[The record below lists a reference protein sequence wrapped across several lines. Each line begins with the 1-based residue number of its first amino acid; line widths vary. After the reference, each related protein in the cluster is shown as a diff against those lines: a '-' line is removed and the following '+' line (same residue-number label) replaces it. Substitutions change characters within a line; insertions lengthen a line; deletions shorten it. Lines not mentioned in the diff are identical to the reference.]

1 MQKLPSLRTAQLGGR
16 RAFVRVDF
24 NVPIENGRI
33 TDDRR
38 IRSALPTI
46 RYLLESGA
54 AVILCSHL
62 GRPKDGQPDPKY
74 SLEPVRAHLA
84 TLLEKPIGWIPDPF
98 KPQTIAPG
106 EVYLMENIRFFAGE
120 TKNDSELARALAQ
133 WADVYV
139 NDAFGSL
146 HRAHASVDALP
157 RLMREKYAGFL
168 VEAEWENAQRVLTHI
183 ERPYLVV
190 VGGAKVSDKLP
201 LLHNLLPKLD
211 RLLIGGGMS
220 YTFLHAMGLPIG
232 KSLLEPD
239 QVEAARAILAQAEAE
254 GKKVLL
260 PSDSVAAT
268 EFRADAPARTFP
280 HAEGAFPTEYMG
292 LDIGPATIRAAA
304 SFIAGSRTILWNGP
318 MGVFEWEAFRQ
329 GTVKIAE
336 YIAAETAQGAYSL
349 VGGGD
354 TAAAAEV
361 AGVAHKVSFIST
373 GGGALLELLAGKT
386 LPGIAALLS

>member
-1 MQKLPSLRTAQLGGR
+1 MNKLPSLRGAPLRGR

-24 NVPIENGRI
+24 NVPVENGRI

-46 RYLLESGA
+46 RYLLEEGA

-74 SLEPVRAHLA
+74 SLEPVRQHLSQ
-84 TLLEKPIGWIPDPF
+84 LLGLPVGWIPDPF
-98 KPQTIAPG
+98 QVQPIEAGQ
-106 EVYLMENIRFFAGE
+106 VYLMENIRFFAGE
-120 TKNDSELARALAQ
+120 TQNDIQLAQALAQ
-133 WADVYV
+133 WADLYV
-139 NDAFGSL
+139 SDAFGSL

-157 RLMREKYAGFL
+157 RLLPEKYAGFL
-168 VEAEWENAQRVLTHI
+168 VEAEWNNAQRVLTQI
-183 ERPYLVV
+183 ESPYLVV

-201 LLHNLLPKLD
+201 LLRHLLPRLD

-220 YTFLHAMGLPIG
+220 YTFLHAMGLPVG
-232 KSLLEPD
+232 KSLLERD
-239 QVEAARAILAQAEAE
+239 QIEAAQEILREAE
-254 GKKVLL
+254 KMGKKVLL
-260 PSDSVAAT
+260 PTDSVAAR
-268 EFRADAPARTFP
+268 EFRADAPSRIFRHEVGSFP
-280 HAEGAFPTEYMG
+280 ADYMG
-292 LDIGPATIRAAA
+292 LDIGPATIQAAR

-318 MGVFEWEAFRQ
+318 MGVFEWEAFRV
-329 GTVKIAE
+329 GTAKIAE
-336 YIAAETAQGAYSL
+336 YIAEETARGAYSL

-361 AGVAHKVSFIST
+361 VGVADKVSFIST
-373 GGGALLELLAGKT
+373 GGGALLELLAGET

>member
-1 MQKLPSLRTAQLGGR
+1 MQKLPSLRTAQLSGR

-24 NVPIENGRI
+24 NVPIDNGRI

-84 TLLEKPIGWIPDPF
+84 ALLEKPVGWITDPF
-98 KPQTIAPG
+98 KPQTVAPG

-120 TKNDSELARALAQ
+120 TKNDPELAQALAQ

-139 NDAFGSL
+139 SDAFGSL

-157 RLMREKYAGFL
+157 RLIGEKYAGFL

-239 QVEAARAILAQAEAE
+239 QVEAARAILARAEAE

-268 EFRADAPARTFP
+268 AFRADAPARTFP

-373 GGGALLELLAGKT
+373 GGGALLELLAGET

>member
-1 MQKLPSLRTAQLGGR
+1 MQRLPSLRGASVRGR

-38 IRSALPTI
+38 IRAALPTI
-46 RYLLESGA
+46 QHLLAEGA
-54 AVILCSHL
+54 TVILCSHL

-74 SLEPVRAHLA
+74 SLAPVRAHLSH
-84 TLLEKPIGWIPDPF
+84 LLEKPVAWIPDPLTLQ
-98 KPQTIAPG
+98 PVAADT
-106 EVYLMENIRFFAGE
+106 VYLMENIRFFPGE
-120 TKNDSELARALAQ
+120 TKNDPTLAQALAQ
-133 WADVYV
+133 WADIYV
-139 NDAFGSL
+139 SDAFGSL
-146 HRAHASVDALP
+146 HRSHASVDALP
-157 RLMREKYAGFL
+157 RLLPEKYAGFL
-168 VEAEWENAQRVLTHI
+168 VEAEWDNARRVLTQI
-183 ERPYLVV
+183 EHPYLVV

-201 LLHNLLPKLD
+201 LLQNLLPRLD

-220 YTFLHAMGLPIG
+220 YTFLHAMGLPVG
-232 KSLLEPD
+232 KSLLEIA
-239 QVEAARAILAQAEAE
+239 QVEAAREILAEAE
-254 GKKVLL
+254 RQGKKILL
-260 PSDSVAAT
+260 PSDSVAAP

-280 HAEGAFPTEYMG
+280 HEKGAFPDEYMG

-304 SFIAGSRTILWNGP
+304 PFIAGSRTILWNGP

-329 GTVKIAE
+329 GTVKVAE
-336 YIAAETAQGAYSL
+336 YIAAETAKGAYSL

-361 AGVAHKVSFIST
+361 AGVADRLSFIST

>member
-1 MQKLPSLRTAQLGGR
+1 MQRLPSLREASLRGR

-38 IRSALPTI
+38 IRAALPTI
-46 RYLLESGA
+46 QHLLTEGA

-74 SLEPVRAHLA
+74 SLAPVREHLSH
-84 TLLEKPIGWIPDPF
+84 LLKKPVEWIADPF
-98 KPQTIAPG
+98 TLQPIAPG
-106 EVYLMENIRFFAGE
+106 AVYLMENIRFFAGE
-120 TKNDSELARALAQ
+120 TKNDLHLAKALAQ
-133 WADVYV
+133 WADLYV
-139 NDAFGSL
+139 SDAFGSL

-157 RLMREKYAGFL
+157 RLLREKYAGFL
-168 VEAEWENAQRVLTHI
+168 VEAEWDNAQRVLTQI

-201 LLHNLLPKLD
+201 LLQNLLPRLD

-220 YTFLHAMGLPIG
+220 YTFLHAMGLPVG
-232 KSLLEPD
+232 KSLLEIG
-239 QVEAARAILAQAEAE
+239 QIEAARQILAQVEQQ
-254 GKKVLL
+254 GKKILL
-260 PSDSVAAT
+260 PSDSVAAPD
-268 EFRADAPARTFP
+268 FRADAPARIFP
-280 HAEGAFPTEYMG
+280 HEKGAFPEEYMG

-304 SFIAGSRTILWNGP
+304 PFISGSRTILWNGP
-318 MGVFEWEAFRQ
+318 MGVFEWESFRQ
-329 GTVKIAE
+329 GTVKVAE
-336 YIAAETAQGAYSL
+336 YIAAETAKGAYSL
-349 VGGGD
+349 AGGGD

-361 AGVAHKVSFIST
+361 AGVADRLSFIST
-373 GGGALLELLAGKT
+373 GGGALLELLAGQT

>member
-1 MQKLPSLRTAQLGGR
+1 MQRLPSLREASLRGR

-38 IRSALPTI
+38 IRAALPTI
-46 RYLLESGA
+46 QHLLTEGA

-74 SLEPVRAHLA
+74 SLAPVKEHLSH
-84 TLLEKPIGWIPDPF
+84 LLKKPVEWIADPF
-98 KPQTIAPG
+98 TLQPIAPG
-106 EVYLMENIRFFAGE
+106 AVYLMENIRFFAGE
-120 TKNDSELARALAQ
+120 TKNDLHLAKALAQ
-133 WADVYV
+133 WADLYV
-139 NDAFGSL
+139 SDAFGSL

-157 RLMREKYAGFL
+157 RLLREKYAGFL
-168 VEAEWENAQRVLTHI
+168 VEAEWDNAQRVLTQI

-201 LLHNLLPKLD
+201 LLQNLLPRLD

-220 YTFLHAMGLPIG
+220 YTFLHAMGLPVG
-232 KSLLEPD
+232 KSLLEIG
-239 QVEAARAILAQAEAE
+239 QIEAARQILAQVEQQ
-254 GKKVLL
+254 GKKILL
-260 PSDSVAAT
+260 PSDSVAAPD
-268 EFRADAPARTFP
+268 FRADAPARIFP
-280 HAEGAFPTEYMG
+280 HEKGAFPEEYMG

-304 SFIAGSRTILWNGP
+304 PFISGSRTILWNGP
-318 MGVFEWEAFRQ
+318 MGVFEWESFRQ
-329 GTVKIAE
+329 GTVKVAE
-336 YIAAETAQGAYSL
+336 YIAAETAKGAYSL
-349 VGGGD
+349 AGGGD

-361 AGVAHKVSFIST
+361 AGVADRLSFIST
-373 GGGALLELLAGKT
+373 GGGALLELLAGQT

>member
-1 MQKLPSLRTAQLGGR
+1 MQRLPSLREASLRGR

-38 IRSALPTI
+38 IRAALPTI
-46 RYLLESGA
+46 QHLLTEGA

-74 SLEPVRAHLA
+74 SLAPVREHLSH
-84 TLLEKPIGWIPDPF
+84 LLKKPVEWIADPF
-98 KPQTIAPG
+98 TLQPIAPG
-106 EVYLMENIRFFAGE
+106 AVYLMENIRFFAGE
-120 TKNDSELARALAQ
+120 TKNDLHLAKALAQ
-133 WADVYV
+133 WADLYV
-139 NDAFGSL
+139 SDAFGSL

-157 RLMREKYAGFL
+157 RLLREKYAGFL
-168 VEAEWENAQRVLTHI
+168 VEAEWDNAQRVLTQI

-201 LLHNLLPKLD
+201 LLQNLLPRLD

-232 KSLLEPD
+232 KSLLEIG
-239 QVEAARAILAQAEAE
+239 QIEAARQILAQVEQQ
-254 GKKVLL
+254 GKKILL
-260 PSDSVAAT
+260 PSDSVAAPD
-268 EFRADAPARTFP
+268 FRADAPARIFP
-280 HAEGAFPTEYMG
+280 HEKGAFPEEYMG

-304 SFIAGSRTILWNGP
+304 PFISGSRTILWNGP
-318 MGVFEWEAFRQ
+318 MGVFEWESFRQ
-329 GTVKIAE
+329 GTVKVAE
-336 YIAAETAQGAYSL
+336 YIAAETAKGAYSL
-349 VGGGD
+349 AGGGD

-361 AGVAHKVSFIST
+361 AGVADRLSFIST
-373 GGGALLELLAGKT
+373 GGGALLELLAGQT